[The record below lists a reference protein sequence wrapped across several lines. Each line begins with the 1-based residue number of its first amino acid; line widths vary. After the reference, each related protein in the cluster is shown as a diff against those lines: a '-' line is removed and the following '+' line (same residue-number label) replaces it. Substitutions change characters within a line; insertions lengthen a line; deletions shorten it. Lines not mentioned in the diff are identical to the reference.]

1 MQYTDD
7 ASGAVV
13 RQGKTGFQKVAQEG
27 PNPAPLAKHQQN
39 LSSMGGVRMT
49 PRIGRIQEQ

>member
-7 ASGAVV
+7 ASGPSFDKAKQAS
-13 RQGKTGFQKVAQEG
+13 RKWHKKG
-27 PNPAPLAKHQQN
+27 PTLPLAKHQQN